1 MDERKRTFNTSIRER
16 WNAPIHN
23 ILNAIDNHTA
33 LYLAT
38 GLPWHEEKAEQLR
51 QYVHELKTYILQ
63 QEGCI
68 ANK

>member
-1 MDERKRTFNTSIRER
+1 MDESRRTFDTPIRER
-16 WNAPIHN
+16 WNASIHHT
-23 ILNAIDNHTA
+23 LRAIDNHTA
-33 LYLAT
+33 LYLVT
-38 GLPWHEEKAEQLR
+38 GLPWHEEKAKQLR